1 MYVLLICFQ
10 CHFLQRLFI
19 RHCDSSKQ
27 VSYPL
32 FRSWVD
38 QYYSNIDEEDW
49 GVIMEDDASYSYPSL
64 GHGLGPAATAATIAT
79 TSIADAGPI
88 ITTAPSYT
96 TEGLG

>member
-1 MYVLLICFQ
+1 MHFQANFNYVTGGGHDLNC
-10 CHFLQRLFI
+10 
-19 RHCDSSKQ
+19 
-27 VSYPL
+27 VEYPL
-32 FRSWVD
+32 FRSWVN

-49 GVIMEDDASYSYPSL
+49 GVIMEDDASYSYHSL